1 MDALRTISTGFE
13 STQNAQNIQN
23 ARAAQSVASP
33 RERDGVQSP
42 QPEQSSVASSV
53 QVNLSEAALAA
64 ARSGSPS
71 SPPPPPPTNAP
82 AAPVQTQE
90 AVVRAGSVGNTGRME
105 TQDAA
110 ASTASNRE
118 AVQRYTE
125 NANNRLPPGQSGPSS
140 VRVSA

>member
-71 SPPPPPPTNAP
+71 SPPPTPANAP